1 MEKDSKFNNLNE
13 SLLSRENFNN
23 MNNDKKSKSLGKFN
37 NEEVKEIL
45 DKKFTYNKKG
55 LLLKTVF
62 ISPSHIFPQES
73 NVIKC
78 SEYTIIISPYY
89 KNVKFF
95 DNYADIVSPSLELTR
110 ITFNNSNTDI
120 VKSIDVDKRVIEVN
134 EDINEVEDNSKN
146 DETLEI
152 SNNFFSR
159 IQPEDFEFLQLI
171 GEGYYGKVHKV
182 RFKKDNNIYALKSL
196 KKSKLKEAKQK
207 EHLKAEKNILSN
219 IKHPFIVGLK
229 LAFKTDKKLYLAME
243 YLKGGELFFHMRKT
257 KKLEENVAIF
267 YIAQIVCALD
277 FLHENKI
284 IYRDLKPENI
294 VLNSNGYIKLTD
306 FGLSKEGVDEDNKTE
321 TFCGTPEYLSP
332 EMIKGDQYSY
342 SVDMWGL
349 GVLYYEM
356 LFGKPP
362 FYDKNREVLYK
373 MIYFNEPNY
382 NIGNKSISENSI
394 NFLKKLL
401 VKNPYQRMNIR
412 EAKRHILFKTFNF
425 EKLLA
430 FEIEAP
436 IIPIDSVRIIFI
448 SIMMKTYMLIQN

>member
-1 MEKDSKFNNLNE
+1 MEINKDYNLKE
-13 SLLSRENFNN
+13 SLLNKVDDFNKYPEN
-23 MNNDKKSKSLGKFN
+23 KTKSMGKFN
-37 NEEVKEIL
+37 EEEVNEII
-45 DKKFTYNKKG
+45 DKKFTYNKNG

-62 ISPSHIFPQES
+62 ISPSHIFPQDS

-89 KNVKFF
+89 KSVKFHE
-95 DNYADIVSPSLELTR
+95 NYTNIVSPSIELSR
-110 ITFNNSNTDI
+110 ITYNYNSETI
-120 VKSIDVDKRVIEVN
+120 KTIDVDNTDNTHLDVIENTN
-134 EDINEVEDNSKN
+134 EDNNNEIIKNEDS
-146 DETLEI
+146 LEI
-152 SNNFFSR
+152 SNYFITR
-159 IQPEDFEFLQLI
+159 IKPEDFEFLQLI

-182 RFKKDNNIYALKSL
+182 RFKKDGNIYALKSL

-219 IKHPFIVGLK
+219 IKHPFIVSLK
-229 LAFKTDKKLYLAME
+229 LAFKTEKKLYLVME
-243 YLKGGELFFHMRKT
+243 YLKGGELFFHMRKL
-257 KKLEENVAIF
+257 KKLDENVAIF
-267 YIAQIVCALD
+267 YIAQIVCSLD
-277 FLHENKI
+277 FLHENRI

-294 VLNSNGYIKLTD
+294 VINSNGYIKLTD
-306 FGLSKEGVDEDNKTE
+306 FGLSKEGIDEDNKTE

-332 EMIKGDQYSY
+332 EMIKGDKYSY

-382 NIGNKSISENSI
+382 TVGNKNISENSI

-412 EAKRHILFKTFNF
+412 EAKRHVLFKTFNF

-436 IIPIDSVRIIFI
+436 IIPIDSV
-448 SIMMKTYMLIQN
+448 SI

>member
-1 MEKDSKFNNLNE
+1 MEINKDYNLKE
-13 SLLSRENFNN
+13 SLLNKVDDFNKYPEN
-23 MNNDKKSKSLGKFN
+23 KTKSMGKY
-37 NEEVKEIL
+37 NEEEVSEII
-45 DKKFTYNKKG
+45 DKKFTYNKNG

-62 ISPSHIFPQES
+62 ISPSHIFPQDS

-89 KNVKFF
+89 KSVKFYE
-95 DNYADIVSPSLELTR
+95 NYTNIVSPSIELSR
-110 ITFNNSNTDI
+110 ITYNYNSETI
-120 VKSIDVDKRVIEVN
+120 KTIDVDNSHLDVMENIN
-134 EDINEVEDNSKN
+134 EDNNNEIVKNEDS
-146 DETLEI
+146 LEI
-152 SNNFFSR
+152 SNYFITR
-159 IQPEDFEFLQLI
+159 IKPEDFEFLQLI

-182 RFKKDNNIYALKSL
+182 RFKKDGNIYALKSL

-219 IKHPFIVGLK
+219 IKHPFIVSLK
-229 LAFKTDKKLYLAME
+229 LAFKTEKKLYLVME
-243 YLKGGELFFHMRKT
+243 YLKGGELFFHMRKL
-257 KKLEENVAIF
+257 KKLDENVAIF
-267 YIAQIVCALD
+267 YIAQIVCSLD
-277 FLHENKI
+277 FLHENRI

-294 VLNSNGYIKLTD
+294 VINSNGYIKLTD
-306 FGLSKEGVDEDNKTE
+306 FGLSKEGIDEDNKTE

-332 EMIKGDQYSY
+332 EMIKGDKYSY

-382 NIGNKSISENSI
+382 TVGNKNISENSI

-412 EAKRHILFKTFNF
+412 EAKRHVLFKTFNF

-436 IIPIDSVRIIFI
+436 IIPIDSV
-448 SIMMKTYMLIQN
+448 SI